1 MISVTVI
8 IITVVSYFHYN
19 QLPIYDINLAVKFI
33 LNEQT
38 NNDFEEI
45 SETLGF
51 KPTDKLLIIHADD
64 LGLCESVNSA
74 TFESFE
80 NGSISSASVMMT
92 TKEINEVSSFI
103 NNNQNFDM
111 GIHLTVTSEWKYHK
125 WGGVLNN
132 NDISSILNTENHLFW
147 NKRKFT
153 KNGELDEIRKE
164 LQAQIDLGKSM
175 GINPSH
181 IDSHEGAL
189 FFDPNIFKL
198 YLDLAKE
205 NNLLAFVPIEASVH
219 FDESFKKPKHAII
232 IDQFHMLPE
241 GTNINE
247 IKDYYFDV
255 VKNLKPGLS
264 QIIIH
269 LGKDEKE
276 LREITIDHPNF
287 DYRWRQKDYEIFN
300 SLEFKNHLQKN
311 NIKLINWKDLN
322 KMIGGEK
329 I

>member
-1 MISVTVI
+1 MIFATVL
-8 IITVVSYFHYN
+8 IITLVSYFHYN
-19 QLPIYDINLAVKFI
+19 QLPIYDINLASKFI

-38 NNDFEEI
+38 NNDFDEI
-45 SETLGF
+45 SEILGF
-51 KPTDKLLIIHADD
+51 DSTDKLLIIHADD

-80 NGSISSASVMMT
+80 NEAISSASVMMT
-92 TKEINEVSSFI
+92 TKEISEVSEFSSK
-103 NNNQNFDM
+103 NQNYDL

-125 WGGVLNN
+125 WGGILNN
-132 NDISSILNTENHLFW
+132 KDISSILNKKNHLYW

-153 KNGELDEIRKE
+153 KNGKLNEIRKE
-164 LQAQIDLGKSM
+164 LQAQVDLGRSM
-175 GINPSH
+175 GLNPSH

-189 FFDPNIFKL
+189 FFDPDIFKL

-219 FDESFKKPKHAII
+219 FDENFKKPKHAII

-241 GTNINE
+241 GIE
-247 IKDYYFDV
+247 IDKIKNYYFDV
-255 VKNLKPGLS
+255 IENLKPGLS

-287 DYRWRQKDYEIFN
+287 DYRWRQLDFDVFN
-300 SLEFKNHLQKN
+300 SPEFKQHIKKH
-311 NIKLINWKDLN
+311 NIKIINWKDL
-322 KMIGGEK
+322 KKLI
-329 I
+329 

>member
-45 SETLGF
+45 SEILGF

-92 TKEINEVSSFI
+92 TKEINEVSSYI

-219 FDESFKKPKHAII
+219 FDENFKKPKHAII
-232 IDQFHMLPE
+232 IDQFHMLPG

-255 VKNLKPGLS
+255 VDNLKPGLS

-300 SLEFKNHLQKN
+300 SLEFKNHLEKN
-311 NIKLINWKDLN
+311 NIKLINWMDLN
-322 KMIGGEK
+322 KMIGREK